1 MSRSCSPNSITY
13 EYNSTNCSPFR
24 RTCTKAEHDI
34 LSQLKVQ
41 VFEKD
46 QNRRNYNT
54 LLAKFNQLQEE
65 LARIAQLKEK
75 NEIALNNLEN
85 DQRNKEIID
94 LKNKNE
100 NLFNDLNE
108 RIAINKKLYTEN
120 NNLFHELESKTS
132 ENQDLQ
138 DHICQQEDML
148 RRLTCEK
155 EEIERKIYN
164 LSQIKENQEK
174 KILELKS
181 QVNALSSQNDDKD
194 NLLRNRNAENMNLLN

>member
-1 MSRSCSPNSITY
+1 MSRNGSPNSITY
-13 EYNSTNCSPFR
+13 EYNSNNCSPFR
-24 RTCTKAEHDI
+24 RTCPPRENDI

-46 QNRRNYNT
+46 QNRRNYNN
-54 LLAKFNQLQEE
+54 LLAKFHKLQDE
-65 LARIAQLKEK
+65 LAKIIAMKEK
-75 NEIALNNLEN
+75 NEIALNKLEN

-108 RIAINKKLYTEN
+108 RIALNKKLYTEN

-138 DHICQQEDML
+138 DQICEQEDLL
-148 RRLTCEK
+148 RKLTCEK

-164 LSQIKENQEK
+164 LSQIKEKQEQKIIELTNQIK
-174 KILELKS
+174 
-181 QVNALSSQNDDKD
+181 NLSSQND
-194 NLLRNRNAENMNLLN
+194 EQ